1 MPKVYYNDP
10 DMDSVEDPMYATI
23 HCEKYD
29 PCALYD
35 TDLANGVKVCNL
47 QNGEK
52 VEVLKEG
59 FDMYRV
65 STSYGIVGYVYRDYL
80 YED

>member
-10 DMDSVEDPMYATI
+10 DMDNVEDPVYVTI
-23 HCEKYD
+23 CCDEV
-29 PCALYD
+29 PCFLYD
-35 TDLANGVKVCNL
+35 SDLANCVRICEL
-47 QNGEK
+47 QNGER

-59 FDMYRV
+59 HEMYKV

-80 YED
+80 CES